1 MLCLS
6 FYDVL
11 ESFNKTFADK
21 KVQTFDQPLLGHILS
36 GDAFDETD
44 PIIDDVTE

>member
-1 MLCLS
+1 MLWLS

-11 ESFNKTFADK
+11 ESLNKTSADK
-21 KVQTFDQPLLGHILS
+21 KVKTFDQPLLDHNLS
-36 GDAFDETD
+36 GDALDETD

>member
-1 MLCLS
+1 MLWLS

-11 ESFNKTFADK
+11 ESLSKTSADK
-21 KVQTFDQPLLGHILS
+21 KVKTFDQPLLEHNLS
-36 GDAFDETD
+36 GDTFDETD

>member
-1 MLCLS
+1 MLWLS

-11 ESFNKTFADK
+11 ESLNKTSADK
-21 KVQTFDQPLLGHILS
+21 KVKTFDQPLLEHNLS
-36 GDAFDETD
+36 GDTFDETD